1 MKTTPNCKINLGLNV
16 VRRRADGFHD
26 LESIFL
32 PVPLCDELTIEP
44 AEQFGFTQDG
54 INIDGPA
61 ESNLVVRA
69 YRLMQEHFG
78 KRVGAVS
85 IRLTKHIPFG
95 AGLGGGSSDAA
106 ATICMLDKLF
116 ELHQTHEQLCLLAGR
131 LGADCPFFVDNRAA
145 YVTGIGDRISP
156 LDSNPIEGL
165 RLVLAM
171 PDDSV
176 STSEAYGG
184 ITPREAAGRT
194 DYMPLLEAIQRPVEE
209 WRELVVN
216 DFEQTVFA
224 VHPVIRLLKDA
235 FYADGALYASMS
247 GSGASVF
254 ALYHA
259 DDEPSKAL
267 EHYGKIYS
275 LKKDHHVIA

>member
-1 MKTTPNCKINLGLNV
+1 MITTPNCKINLGLNV
-16 VRRRADGFHD
+16 VRRRADGYHD

-32 PVPLCDELTIEP
+32 PMGLCDELTIEP
-44 AEQFGFTQDG
+44 AEVFDFTQNG
-54 INIDGPA
+54 IAIDGPA

-69 YRLMQEHFG
+69 YRLMQEHFD
-78 KRVGAVS
+78 KRVGPVR
-85 IRLTKHIPFG
+85 IRLTKQIPFG

-106 ATICMLDKLF
+106 ATICMLDNLF
-116 ELHQTHEQLCLLAGR
+116 DLGLEHEQRCQLASR
-131 LGADCPFFVDNRAA
+131 LGADCPFFVGNRAA
-145 YVTGIGDRISP
+145 YVTGIGDQISP
-156 LDSNPIEGL
+156 LDHNPIEGL

-184 ITPREAAGRT
+184 IIPREAAGLT
-194 DYMPLLEAIQRPVEE
+194 DYMPLLEAIQHPVEE
-209 WRELVVN
+209 WRNLIVN

-224 VHPVIRLLKDA
+224 LHPVIRLLKDA

-254 ALYHA
+254 ALYRA
-259 DDEPSKAL
+259 DDVPSKAL
-267 EHYGKIYS
+267 EHYGKIYN
-275 LKKDHHVIA
+275 VN